1 MKMEAIW
8 RMAKETLERWR
19 DSMNEPITIG
29 VGVSARTKPI
39 RSSERAS
46 RTALICRPAF
56 PRRLYR

>member
-1 MKMEAIW
+1 
-8 RMAKETLERWR
+8 MADGKETLERWR
-19 DSMNEPITIG
+19 DSMNETITIG
-29 VGVSARTKPI
+29 VGVSTRTKPI